1 MEEAMPYSPRDPQ
14 RRIPPLNAPRY
25 IRTLGLAFLL
35 PLLLFYSLVA
45 ARSPRRSPPPILSE
59 TGLYS
64 DISSKTVAR
73 PNMMFSPQYPLW
85 SDGAKKKRW
94 IYIPPRRTIDANHA
108 DDWVFPVGTK
118 FWKEFSF
125 GKRVETRYLEKS
137 GEKTWMYATYA
148 WKEDGSDAVL
158 VPPEGLPNHV
168 EIVPGVRHDIPGTDG
183 CRACHE
189 GQGRDVVL
197 GFNALQLSPLRD
209 PNAPHTEPFT
219 PEMVNLD
226 TLARRK
232 LLAHF
237 PARLLAHPPEIAG
250 RSPRERAALGY
261 LSGNCGGCHNTTD
274 PLSSVGMYLKR
285 SVNLLP
291 GEMWKELES
300 VIGHRS
306 KYQVP
311 GTGPDESYR
320 IAPGHPEQ
328 STLLF
333 RMSTRNIYRQMPP
346 LGTKIVDTLAVA
358 LIANWIQEDLTKNS
372 GTAHFIHH

>member
-1 MEEAMPYSPRDPQ
+1 MPLSLRDPHS
-14 RRIPPLNAPRY
+14 RIPPSIARRH
-25 IRTLGLAFLL
+25 IQTLGVALLLPFLL
-35 PLLLFYSLVA
+35 LYSFVA
-45 ARSPRRSPPPILSE
+45 AGPGRRTPPPVLSE

-64 DISSKTVAR
+64 DISAKSVAQS
-73 PNMMFSPQYPLW
+73 NLMYSPQYPLW

-94 IYIPPRRTIDANHA
+94 VYIPPRRTIDANHL
-108 DDWVFPVGTK
+108 DDWVFPIGTK

-125 GKRVETRYLEKS
+125 GNRVETRYLEKS
-137 GEKTWMYATYA
+137 GDRTWIFATYA

-197 GFNALQLSPLRD
+197 GFNALQLSPHRD
-209 PNAPHTEPFT
+209 SNAPHAEPFT
-219 PEMVNLD
+219 PGMINLD
-226 TLARRK
+226 TLAGRK

-237 PARLLAHPPEIAG
+237 PARLLAHPPEIEG

-261 LSGNCGGCHNTTD
+261 LSSNCGGCHNTKD

-285 SVNLLP
+285 SVDLLP

-311 GTGPDESYR
+311 GIGPDESYR
-320 IAPGHPEQ
+320 IAPGRPER
-328 STLLF
+328 SALLF